1 MSITRAE
8 GEFMAVKLPVS
19 SRRAVLKGAVGL
31 LGLINLPHLA
41 RAASPA
47 WADWKD
53 LLNMLPA
60 EPALTAARVA
70 AGLPATNFTVQKIEA
85 ASSTKTNIDRY
96 SVRITKLPAN
106 TTAQKLFND
115 MRQKLNDFFDHEAST
130 VAGYTTADDTK
141 WIAPGKAPFGV
152 IMLFKIPLLGPIGE
166 QAAVITSLAEDTR
179 WIFTPVKIGF
189 ACPGEHPVSGN
200 REFGWKAVGN
210 AFEFYTRAVDR
221 TTGICLGMGG
231 EETTY
236 NGGDTLWRSWQAKL
250 VAYVTQNGGHAV
262 ANAPVIHRPTW
273 TEVKASGLFT
283 R

>member
-1 MSITRAE
+1 MTVR
-8 GEFMAVKLPVS
+8 LPGS
-19 SRRAVLKGAVGL
+19 NRRAVLRGALGL
-31 LGLINLPHLA
+31 LCLVSLPHVA
-41 RAASPA
+41 RAASPV
-47 WADWKD
+47 WAEWKD

-60 EPALTAARVA
+60 EPPLRASRAA
-70 AGLPATNFTVQKIEA
+70 AGLAATNFNVQKIEA
-85 ASSTKTNIDRY
+85 ASSTKTNMDRY
-96 SVRITKLPAN
+96 SVRITKLPTN

-115 MRQKLNDFFDHEAST
+115 MRQTLNNFFDHEAST
-130 VAGYTTADDTK
+130 IAGNSTADDAK
-141 WIAPGKAPFGV
+141 WATPGKAPFGV
-152 IMLFKIPLLGPIGE
+152 IMLFRIPLLGPIGE

-179 WIFTPVKIGF
+179 WVFTPVKIGF

-221 TTGICLGMGG
+221 TTGICLGVGG
-231 EETTY
+231 EEATY

-250 VAYVTQNGGHAV
+250 VAYVIQNGGQAV
-262 ANAPVIHRPTW
+262 TNAPVIHRPTW

>member
-1 MSITRAE
+1 
-8 GEFMAVKLPVS
+8 MAVKLPVS
-19 SRRAVLKGAVGL
+19 SRRTVLKGAVGL
-31 LGLINLPHLA
+31 LGLTNLSRIA
-41 RAASPA
+41 SAASPA
-47 WADWKD
+47 WSDWKD

-60 EPALTAARVA
+60 EAPLIAARVA
-70 AGLPATNFTVQKIEA
+70 AGLPATSFTVQKIEA
-85 ASSTKTNIDRY
+85 ASSTKTNMDRY
-96 SVRITKLPAN
+96 SVKITKLPTG

-115 MRQKLNDFFDHEAST
+115 MRQKLNDFFDHETST
-130 VAGYTTADDTK
+130 VAGYTTADDSK
-141 WIAPGKAPFGV
+141 WSVAGKAPLGA

-166 QAAVITSLAEDTR
+166 QAAVITSIAEDAR

-200 REFGWKAVGN
+200 REFGWKAIGN

-236 NGGDTLWRSWQAKL
+236 NGGDALWRSWQAKL
-250 VAYVTQNGGHAV
+250 VTYVAHNGGQAV
-262 ANAPVIHRPTW
+262 ANAPVIFRPTW
-273 TEVKASGLFT
+273 TEVKASGLFM

>member
-1 MSITRAE
+1 
-8 GEFMAVKLPVS
+8 MAARLPVS
-19 SRRAVLKGAVGL
+19 NRRTVLKGAVGL
-31 LGLINLPHLA
+31 LGLVNLPHIV

-53 LLNMLPA
+53 LLNMLPTA
-60 EPALTAARVA
+60 PPLTAARVA
-70 AGLPATNFTVQKIEA
+70 AGLPATNFTVQKIEE
-85 ASSTKTNIDRY
+85 ASATKTNIDRY
-96 SVRITKLPAN
+96 SVKITKLPTNA
-106 TTAQKLFND
+106 TAQKLFND
-115 MRQKLNDFFDHEAST
+115 MRQSLNNFFDHEAAT
-130 VAGYTTADDTK
+130 VAGYTPADDSK
-141 WIAPGKAPFGV
+141 WAAPGKAPLGV
-152 IMLFKIPLLGPIGE
+152 IMLFKIPVLGPIGE
-166 QAAVITSLAEDTR
+166 QAAVITSLAEDAR

-200 REFGWKAVGN
+200 REFGWKAIGN

-236 NGGDTLWRSWQAKL
+236 NGGDALWRSWQAKL
-250 VAYVTQNGGHAV
+250 VRYVAQNGGQAV
-262 ANAPVIHRPTW
+262 TNAPLVYRPTW